1 MASSNIKAY
10 LNIYDLV
17 KYNPYVHC
25 LGLGAYHTGIE
36 INGVEWSYGHT
47 ERGTGV
53 YPCLPG
59 SHPNATLRERID
71 LGDLDLTIHQVAEC
85 LERLRPPFAG
95 FRYHLLYMNCNHFT
109 AAFYHEL
116 TSRSA
121 PSYIN
126 RLSAVARCCICCLPE
141 YLQPRPGIDIVA
153 KKRRGSTGTVAS
165 IVACIKAPFSVCFGA
180 NTVTST
186 TSTQQLEYLDGD
198 ANEDD
203 DFECEVADVRLHVL
217 QGRLSEGY
225 DASSRRNLSEVELS
239 PHERL
244 ISPSLDRTSTPPLH
258 NERDM
263 VKSISI

>member
-1 MASSNIKAY
+1 M
-10 LNIYDLV
+10 
-17 KYNPYVHC
+17 
-25 LGLGAYHTGIE
+25 
-36 INGVEWSYGHT
+36 
-47 ERGTGV
+47 
-53 YPCLPG
+53 
-59 SHPNATLRERID
+59 
-71 LGDLDLTIHQVAEC
+71 TILAE
-85 LERLRPPFAG
+85 
-95 FRYHLLYMNCNHFT
+95 
-109 AAFYHEL
+109 
-116 TSRSA
+116 S
-121 PSYIN
+121 
-126 RLSAVARCCICCLPE
+126 
-141 YLQPRPGIDIVA
+141 
-153 KKRRGSTGTVAS
+153 GSTGTVAS